1 MMIALT
7 ARYIFPASQLRV
19 ALWPLLLAS
28 VLLLPLAFVV
38 LPVAL
43 LLAPARAGKRELI
56 ERVKR
61 GEMTLR
67 DAVREL
73 EARP

>member
-1 MMIALT
+1 MIALT
-7 ARYIFPASQLRV
+7 ARYIFPAPQLRV

-28 VLLLPLAFVV
+28 VLLLPLALAL

-43 LLAPARAGKRELI
+43 LVAPARGKRELI
-56 ERVKR
+56 EHVKR
-61 GEMTLR
+61 GEITLR
-67 DAVREL
+67 DAIREL

>member
-7 ARYIFPASQLRV
+7 ARYIFPAPQLRV

-28 VLLLPLAFVV
+28 VLLLPLAFAL

-43 LLAPARAGKRELI
+43 LVAPNRGKNELI
-56 ERVKR
+56 ERLKR

-67 DAVREL
+67 DAIREL
-73 EARP
+73 EARQ

>member
-7 ARYIFPASQLRV
+7 ARYIFPAPQLRV

-28 VLLLPLAFVV
+28 VLLLPLAFAL

-43 LLAPARAGKRELI
+43 LVAPNRGENELI
-56 ERVKR
+56 ERLKR

-67 DAVREL
+67 DAIREL
-73 EARP
+73 EARQ

>member
-7 ARYIFPASQLRV
+7 ARYIFPEPQLRV
-19 ALWPLLLAS
+19 ALWPLLLVS
-28 VLLLPLAFVV
+28 VLLLPLAFAL

-43 LLAPARAGKRELI
+43 LVAPKRGKSELI

-61 GEMTLR
+61 GEITLR
-67 DAVREL
+67 DAIREL
-73 EARP
+73 EARQ